1 MKMIAPKTYTVS
13 RPRMKSPKSERMY
26 DGKLFASK
34 AEMKRWIFLCQLER
48 EGKIRNLQ
56 RQVNYKLILPNG
68 VPIRV
73 GRKQQVARFTL
84 DHEYEV
90 PAGNDADGAQK
101 WTTIYEDVKGFM
113 TPEVRLRLGVFEAIY
128 GFKVTVVTK

>member
-1 MKMIAPKTYTVS
+1 MIAPKTYTVS

-26 DGKLFASK
+26 EGNLFASK
-34 AEMKRWIFLCQLER
+34 AEMKRWIFLCQLQR

-56 RQVNYKLILPNG
+56 RQINYKLILPNG
-68 VPIRV
+68 KPIRV

-84 DHEYEV
+84 DHQYEIGTSGFAAV
-90 PAGNDADGAQK
+90 GEPLWK
-101 WTTIYEDVKGFM
+101 TVYEDVKQFM

-128 GFKVTVVTK
+128 GIKVEVVKK